1 LELTTHGELTQGTLL
16 GGRVRYDQPA
26 TGFRNGIEPVLL
38 AASVKARPGQRV
50 LEAGT
55 GAGAALLCLTARV
68 GGLDCTG
75 VERDAGLSGLARAN
89 AAANR
94 APIEIVTI
102 DITAGDITAG
112 DITAGDITAGLAA
125 APSYHHAIANPPW
138 HRDDATASPD
148 PRRDDAKRGRPG
160 LVAAWA
166 LALASVLRPGGT
178 LTMILPA
185 ACIGQAFAAF
195 AACGC
200 GDRTVAPLWPKV
212 GRAAKIVL
220 IHGVRRS
227 RGADRVMP
235 GLVLHEPG
243 GAFTAAAESILREG
257 AAWAFDQPTSSG

>member
-1 LELTTHGELTQGTLL
+1 MELTAYGELTQGTLL

-26 TGFRNGIEPVLL
+26 AGFRNGIEPVLL

-55 GAGAALLCLTARV
+55 GAGAALLCLTARI

-94 APIEIVTI
+94 APIGIVT
-102 DITAGDITAG
+102 T
-112 DITAGDITAGLAA
+112 DITAGLAA

-138 HRDDATASPD
+138 HQNDATASPD
-148 PRRDDAKRGRPG
+148 LRRDDAKRGRPG

-166 LALASVLRPGGT
+166 LALASVLRPSGT

-200 GDRTVAPLWPKV
+200 GNLTVAPLWPKV